1 MSNIMEEG
9 RAVREGS
16 VAVPID
22 ADRGAAGLRFDRDGS
37 VAWITLDRPERRNA
51 ITPHLR
57 RALIAAVAEVRDDP
71 EIRAAVVTGA
81 GAAFCSGADLACD
94 WAEIPAARQRG
105 TMANVAREDGRRYG
119 WWRLIRDVWEN
130 EKPFVA
136 AVNGPAYGFGC
147 NLALACDIV
156 VAADSAQFCEVFV
169 KRGLPVEAGGAYL
182 MTRYLS
188 PALAKEMTLLGEPL
202 SGSRAAEIGLANRC
216 VKDDQ
221 LLEVAA
227 DFAHRLAQLPTI
239 GVGHIKGQIN
249 DAYESTFEQAWKN
262 EVTLTGVGIGSDAEE
277 AAAAF
282 AERRDPRFTGR

>member
-1 MSNIMEEG
+1 MP
-9 RAVREGS
+9 AVREWG
-16 VAVPID
+16 AV
-22 ADRGAAGLRFDRDGS
+22 GLQFDRRDGI
-37 VAWITLDRPERRNA
+37 AWLTLNRPERRNA
-51 ITPHLR
+51 ITPDLR
-57 RALIAAVAEVRDDP
+57 RALIAAIAEVRDDP
-71 EIRAAVVTGA
+71 EIRAAVVTGS

-94 WAEIPAARQRG
+94 WAEIPVARQRG

-147 NLALACDIV
+147 NFALACDIV
-156 VAADSAQFCEVFV
+156 VAAESAQFCEVFV

-202 SGSRAAEIGLANRC
+202 SGTRAAEIGLANRC
-216 VKDDQ
+216 VADDQ
-221 LLEVAA
+221 LLDVAA
-227 DFAHRLAQLPTI
+227 DFATRLALLPTI

-262 EVTLTGVGIGSDAEE
+262 EVTLTGVGIGSDSEE

-282 AERRDPRFTGR
+282 TERREPRFTGR